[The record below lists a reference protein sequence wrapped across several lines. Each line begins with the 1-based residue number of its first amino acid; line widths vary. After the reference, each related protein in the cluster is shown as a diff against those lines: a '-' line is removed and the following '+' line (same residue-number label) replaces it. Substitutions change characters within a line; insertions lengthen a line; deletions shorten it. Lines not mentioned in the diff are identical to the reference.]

1 MNTERG
7 KSMALVKCLECGK
20 ENVSDTAEA
29 CPDCGYAVKIH
40 YQRLR
45 EEEAKQARLKME
57 TEKKLAEAQ
66 QKKET
71 ETQRQ
76 KEAIE
81 ALEIR
86 IKGYTR
92 TIPIVAILTIV
103 FCVLTVISWNLSE
116 DGDLGLIIVFC
127 GFATFFCGVTWASS
141 ISAQNR
147 AREDLKLAK
156 QSVDSYEKKVE
167 ERKIKEAEIA
177 KRQQEL
183 QDAQHPKC
191 PNCGSK
197 NTKRI
202 TFTNRAVS
210 TATLGI
216 ASSTIGKQYKCN
228 RCKHMW

>member
-1 MNTERG
+1 
-7 KSMALVKCLECGK
+7 MALVKCPECGK

-127 GFATFFCGVTWASS
+127 GFATFFGGVTWTSS

-191 PNCGSK
+191 DP
-197 NTKRI
+197 
-202 TFTNRAVS
+202 AS
-210 TATLGI
+210 T
-216 ASSTIGKQYKCN
+216 YHD
-228 RCKHMW
+228 R